1 MSGEPRT
8 LEQLS
13 ALRTCGRLTGA
24 ELAGKALCQP
34 ASLGHFLLEALAL
47 GTLGVIVGEEVLEV
61 LIDWLRNFS
70 PFP

>member
-8 LEQLS
+8 SEQLS
-13 ALRTCGRLTGA
+13 ALRACGRLTGA

-34 ASLGHFLLEALAL
+34 ASLGHLLPEALAL
-47 GTLGVIVGEEVLEV
+47 GTLGVVVGEEVLEV
-61 LIDWLRNFS
+61 PIDWLRNFS

>member
-1 MSGEPRT
+1 MSGETRT
-8 LEQLS
+8 SEQLS
-13 ALRTCGRLTGA
+13 ALRACGRLTGA

-34 ASLGHFLLEALAL
+34 VSLLDALAL